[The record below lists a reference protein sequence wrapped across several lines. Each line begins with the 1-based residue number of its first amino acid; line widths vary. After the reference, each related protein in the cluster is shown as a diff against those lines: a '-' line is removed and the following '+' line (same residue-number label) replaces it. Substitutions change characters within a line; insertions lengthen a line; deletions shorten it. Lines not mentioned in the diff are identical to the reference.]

1 LKHCC
6 KSYSGLSTGLLR
18 KIGEKPGA
26 CISGNESRR
35 PKLVWMIL
43 VDEIHVKHIPAVC
56 FDAMKIALLERFFFW
71 VRDSS
76 SNLRT
81 P

>member
-1 LKHCC
+1 MM
-6 KSYSGLSTGLLR
+6 
-18 KIGEKPGA
+18 
-26 CISGNESRR
+26 
-35 PKLVWMIL
+35 LVH
-43 VDEIHVKHIPAVC
+43 EIHVKHIAAVC